1 MRIRCITTFDITATG
16 VRSNFNANRI
26 PFQDDTGAVIDSMA
40 AWTRSRNQQRNWETI
55 NQLISLR
62 CLPEAITIPTQDS
75 RDGVETWQF
84 EFEVLDVNMICQ
96 QHNDLALLK
105 RDCAGIPMITGLSE
119 TPAQIAYL
127 DPDHNI
133 VFLCDPS

>member
-26 PFQDDTGAVIDSMA
+26 PFQDA
-40 AWTRSRNQQRNWETI
+40 AGTPITDIQQWTRSRNQQRNWETI

-62 CLPEAITIPTQDS
+62 CLPSDITMPEKITH
-75 RDGVETWQF
+75 DGVETWSF
-84 EFEVLDVNMICQ
+84 EFDIEDATMIASAD
-96 QHNDLALLK
+96 HELGSLK
-105 RDCAGIPMITGLSE
+105 SDCNGIPMIMGLDE
-119 TPAQIAYL
+119 TANQTSCL

-133 VFLCDPS
+133 VFEVQSR